1 MIIKEI
7 STHSFYEDGTR
18 PYLYRDSKRY
28 TPKQWRQI
36 LKYLREN
43 AEAGYLR
50 FEIIEEWE
58 IIEE

>member
-7 STHSFYEDGTR
+7 STKSFYEDGTC

-36 LKYLREN
+36 LKYLCNN
-43 AEAGYLR
+43 AEVGYLR
-50 FEIIEEWE
+50 WEVIEE
-58 IIEE
+58 